1 MHRTITMYFI
11 GVLTALL
18 AFSGCHDKSGQAV
31 PLSFAGE
38 RYDPD
43 AIHLAL
49 LADHDC
55 LPLLYAKRSGLF
67 DSLGLKVQVVV
78 YRSQADVDTALLGKL
93 CDGGRADLIRLNSHK
108 RRADDFQA
116 MWQSTVLRR
125 LFVCGDLRIKD
136 IQDLKGRTVAFPRIS
151 AEAQAFTQMLRAS
164 KLSRNEVYCPQI
176 GDLPLRVTML
186 TDGQFDATLLTWP
199 YTVWAEAAGNRC
211 IYTPKVGD
219 TNSRFVMRRKW
230 LADKRHQA
238 QWERLEQIRHMA
250 IDSLRIKGPKAY
262 KQILQRDYGLP
273 AEIADTL
280 RWRPS

>member
-1 MHRTITMYFI
+1 MHRTVYVI
-11 GVLTALL
+11 GMLIALL
-18 AFSGCHDKSGQAV
+18 TLGGCHDKSDRAV
-31 PLSFAGE
+31 TLSFAGE
-38 RYDPD
+38 KYNPD

-67 DSLGLKVQVVV
+67 DSLGLKVQVAI

-93 CDGGRADLIRLNSHK
+93 CDGGRADIVRLNSHGQ
-108 RRADDFQA
+108 RANDFQT
-116 MWQSTVLRR
+116 MWQSTEQRR
-125 LFVCGDLRIKD
+125 LFVCGDLRIKEV
-136 IQDLKGRTVAFPRIS
+136 QDLKGRTVAFPRIS
-151 AEAQAFTQMLRAS
+151 AEAQAFYQILRGA
-164 KLSRNEVYCPQI
+164 KLGRNDVYCPQI

-186 TDGQFDATLLTWP
+186 TGGQFDATLLTWP
-199 YTVWAEAAGNRC
+199 YTVWAKAAGNRC

-238 QWERLEQIRHMA
+238 QWERLEQIRRMA
-250 IDSLRIKGPKAY
+250 IDSLRIKGPEAY
-262 KQILQRDYGLP
+262 KQILQRDYGIP

-280 RWRPS
+280 RWRAS